1 MKNRPETMVKSS
13 EQFHR
18 KHRNFFVGLFILIP
32 LVLLPAFL
40 LYTLIKMS
48 YLEKTSYLFVKYDN
62 AAGLGKN
69 AAVTVLGIKVGYVES
84 VRLNGAGYID
94 VTMKVK
100 RDCMR
105 LVKKDGLARLQ
116 QKNVAIGDWEI
127 ELTGGSKVSRPAQSG
142 DTLEGEV
149 MAPIAKTIEQV
160 SKTIDTFQKI
170 LQNILDGK
178 GSVGRIM
185 KEDTLVD
192 IAQQIGRN
200 ANNLVAHAN
209 GTLKQV
215 DTILY
220 KVGDIGE
227 KGRQIADSVKEISG
241 KISGLVTDV
250 NGLVNGLN
258 KGVKDVPALMA
269 KVQSDISEV
278 ELLLKALQN
287 NWLIKSSVQGQK
299 DPVLDEGH

>member
-1 MKNRPETMVKSS
+1 MVKSS

-127 ELTGGSKVSRPAQSG
+127 ELTGGSRFRARRKAATRWRARSWRRSQRPS
-142 DTLEGEV
+142 
-149 MAPIAKTIEQV
+149 
-160 SKTIDTFQKI
+160 SK
-170 LQNILDGK
+170 
-178 GSVGRIM
+178 
-185 KEDTLVD
+185 
-192 IAQQIGRN
+192 
-200 ANNLVAHAN
+200 
-209 GTLKQV
+209 
-215 DTILY
+215 
-220 KVGDIGE
+220 
-227 KGRQIADSVKEISG
+227 SVKPSIRF
-241 KISGLVTDV
+241 KKYCRT
-250 NGLVNGLN
+250 
-258 KGVKDVPALMA
+258 
-269 KVQSDISEV
+269 
-278 ELLLKALQN
+278 
-287 NWLIKSSVQGQK
+287 SSTARVRW
-299 DPVLDEGH
+299 EGS